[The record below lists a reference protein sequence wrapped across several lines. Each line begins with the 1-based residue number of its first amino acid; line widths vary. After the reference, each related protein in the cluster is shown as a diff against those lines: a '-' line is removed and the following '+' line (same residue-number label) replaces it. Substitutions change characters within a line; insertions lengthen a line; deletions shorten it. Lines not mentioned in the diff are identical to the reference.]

1 MTPDEQLRERLMLAF
16 ADDIAEL
23 SSYWCNGDRWCGGDH
38 GDPPPAAIDAATWAN
53 GCQPSYCGNPT
64 RCACRDTAAIM
75 ADKAIAITSSP
86 QPTADPRPPR
96 GDADDDGA

>member
-1 MTPDEQLRERLMLAF
+1 MTLREQLMLAF
-16 ADDIAEL
+16 AGPIAEL
-23 SSYWCNGDRWCGGDH
+23 NSYWCNGHRWCGGEAD
-38 GDPPPAAIDAATWAN
+38 DPHLPVHINEATWAN